1 MEKLI
6 FAIGSGLGED
16 DRPDCIPYYHLQNEL
31 TLNARETI
39 ARL

>member
-16 DRPDCIPYYHLQNEL
+16 DRLDWIPFRLLQNEL
-31 TLNARETI
+31 TLYARETI